1 MLRGTGLAVLSAGAA
16 CLLVGAARDALPR
29 GGTPARAEDV
39 LTMLAAAA
47 GAAVACW
54 LTVVVAVCLAALLPG
69 LAGLA
74 AGRLAAS
81 LTPTVLRRAL
91 SLALTTS
98 VGTVVLPAGPV
109 HADATGPADATA
121 TATATDATATATTG
135 AAGSTARALGAD
147 PAGVPGSGATTRSLG
162 APAPGFVP
170 SLVAPTPGFVPTTGT
185 APAPGDTPHP
195 THPASPTDQ
204 AAVAPSPGWRPDRP
218 TRMTD
223 PSRTTLLSPAPRIGS
238 ATLDT
243 VVVRRGDTLWGIAA
257 RALGPEATDAEI
269 AHEWPRWYA
278 ANRDVIG
285 DDPDFLQ
292 PGQSLVPPTAEVSR

>member
-1 MLRGTGLAVLSAGAA
+1 
-16 CLLVGAARDALPR
+16 
-29 GGTPARAEDV
+29 
-39 LTMLAAAA
+39 MLAAAA

-69 LAGLA
+69 LTGLA

-109 HADATGPADATA
+109 HADATGPADATP
-121 TATATDATATATTG
+121 TDATATTTATTG
-135 AAGSTARALGAD
+135 ATGSTARALGAD
-147 PAGVPGSGATTRSLG
+147 PAVVPGTGATTHSLG

-170 SLVAPTPGFVPTTGT
+170 SLVAPTPGFVPTTGA
-185 APAPGDTPHP
+185 APAPGDTAHP

-218 TRMTD
+218 TRMAD

-243 VVVRRGDTLWGIAA
+243 VVVRRGDTLWSIAA

-285 DDPDFLQ
+285 DDPDVLQ

>member
-121 TATATDATATATTG
+121 TDATATATTG
-135 AAGSTARALGAD
+135 ATGSTARALGAD
-147 PAGVPGSGATTRSLG
+147 PAGVPGTGLTTHSLS
-162 APAPGFVP
+162 APTPGFVP
-170 SLVAPTPGFVPTTGT
+170 SLVAPTPGFVATTGT
-185 APAPGDTPHP
+185 APAPGDTAHP

-218 TRMTD
+218 TRMAD

-243 VVVRRGDTLWGIAA
+243 VVVRRGDTLWSIAA

-285 DDPDFLQ
+285 DDPDLLQ